1 MEVGLMKFMALVA
14 SIAFCGI
21 AAAAP
26 MTVGNS
32 DTKLAVSGETI
43 ETGAAGNR
51 NASST
56 FSDTQHTVD
65 CNEPAETVPEPASM
79 ALLGIGLGVAALRR
93 KNKK

>member
-1 MEVGLMKFMALVA
+1 MKFMALIA
-14 SIAFCGI
+14 SIAFCGV

-26 MTVGNS
+26 MTVSNNALG
-32 DTKLAVSGETI
+32 VGETV

-65 CNEPAETVPEPASM
+65 CEEPATPPVPEPASM